1 MILSLPILIAAAV
14 LYLFE
19 FPLGALMCR
28 YVSMKLLAA
37 VNVILGGLGILAL
50 ILIAVVGDIGCGNV
64 SRYSDICLIFI
75 PLYFYVPNL
84 IIYFKM
90 RKKRKRNGEITG
102 KYVFKRNA
110 LMAAIL
116 TACHFPILYF
126 YAGLFVFVYY

>member
-1 MILSLPILIAAAV
+1 MILSLPMLIAAAV

-19 FPLGALMCR
+19 FPIGALMCR

-37 VNVILGGLGILAL
+37 VNVILGILGVLAL

-75 PLYFYVPNL
+75 PFYFYVPNL

-90 RKKRKRNGEITG
+90 RKKRKRNGEIKV

-116 TACHFPILYF
+116 TACHLPILYF
-126 YAGLFVFVYY
+126 YVVLFIMVLY

>member
-1 MILSLPILIAAAV
+1 MILSLPILIAVAV

-37 VNVILGGLGILAL
+37 VNVILGVLGILAL
-50 ILIAVVGDIGCGNV
+50 ILIAVVGDIGCGNI
-64 SRYSDICLIFI
+64 SSYGNICLIFI

-90 RKKRKRNGEITG
+90 SKKRKRNGEIKG

>member
-1 MILSLPILIAAAV
+1 MILSLPILIAVAV

-64 SRYSDICLIFI
+64 SRYSNICLIFI
-75 PLYFYVPNL
+75 PFYFYVPNL

-90 RKKRKRNGEITG
+90 RKTRKRNGAVKE
-102 KYVFKRNA
+102 KYALKKNA
-110 LMAAIL
+110 LVALIL
-116 TACHFPILYF
+116 TACHLPILYF
-126 YAGLFVFVYY
+126 YVALFVMVLY